1 MVKLKGKKLKV
12 GFKNGKIEE
21 TLGPPFFK
29 TALSVLGISE
39 RVFSF
44 TKTIALQNKVRLGS
58 RSVGVTIKTARFN
71 ADALRFDLDL
81 GSSKKKKKK
90 KKQKKQRQTS

>member
-1 MVKLKGKKLKV
+1 MESGSRPLKVNLWTAETDTLNTCIYIRTGAAPVVKLKGKKLKV

-39 RVFSF
+39 RVFSHQKYAF
-44 TKTIALQNKVRLGS
+44 TK
-58 RSVGVTIKTARFN
+58 
-71 ADALRFDLDL
+71 
-81 GSSKKKKKK
+81 
-90 KKQKKQRQTS
+90 